1 MLNNQPKLP
10 MHGQKPRKSMLQLV
24 IIVFIRR
31 NQMKPHVHAEVIK
44 AWADGAVIEFNK
56 GCDPYEWREVI
67 NGTPAWHENVQYR
80 VKPEPIVKYH
90 GIMQGTDGYE
100 HMNHNTG
107 YHAELSHVRYPDDK
121 WKVIA
126 IVKTTF
132 VDRVPVAVEIVK

>member
-1 MLNNQPKLP
+1 
-10 MHGQKPRKSMLQLV
+10 
-24 IIVFIRR
+24 
-31 NQMKPHVHAEVIK
+31 MKPHVHAEVIK
-44 AWADGAVIEFNK
+44 AWADGAEIEYYSQELDCWQDV
-56 GCDPYEWREVI
+56 GCNCPSWYNW
-67 NGTPAWHENVQYR
+67 TQYR
-80 VKPEPIVKYH
+80 VKPKAVVKYH